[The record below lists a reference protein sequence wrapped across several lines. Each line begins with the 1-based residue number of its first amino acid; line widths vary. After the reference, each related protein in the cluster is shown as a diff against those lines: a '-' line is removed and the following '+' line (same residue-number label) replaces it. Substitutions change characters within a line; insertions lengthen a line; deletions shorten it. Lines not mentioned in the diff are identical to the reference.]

1 MKTLALFVL
10 VAGIALAACEAGPLQ
25 KARDTQVSFANAE
38 GTHMCGG
45 TAIGRRTIVTASHCL
60 LPEVGLTSMDGKPV
74 VITKVHDDGKDH
86 VMVYV
91 DRDLPTVA
99 KRGRPLAIGDDVYI
113 WGHPHG
119 LGLLF
124 RKGYYAG
131 DIKHPGT
138 GVNYYTYD
146 VESIFGDSG
155 SGIFNSKGE
164 LVGMVS
170 QLLSLDPR
178 FRMVITAEFH
188 FTPEQ
193 WKDVK

>member
-10 VAGIALAACEAGPLQ
+10 VAGMAIAACEAGPLQ

-45 TAIGRRTIVTASHCL
+45 TAIGRRTVLTASHCL
-60 LPEVGLTSMDGKPV
+60 LPEVGLKSMDGKPV
-74 VITKVHDDGKDH
+74 VITVVHEDGKDH
-86 VMVYV
+86 ALVYV
-91 DRDLPTVA
+91 DRDLPNVA
-99 KRGRPLAIGDDVYI
+99 KRGRPLAIGDDVYV
-113 WGHPHG
+113 WGRPHG
-119 LGLLF
+119 LALLF

-131 DIKHPGT
+131 DVIHPNT
-138 GVNYYTYD
+138 LVKYYSYD
-146 VESIFGDSG
+146 IEGIFGDSG
-155 SGIFNSKGE
+155 SGIFNSQGQ

-170 QLLSLDPR
+170 QILSIDPR
-178 FRMVITAEFH
+178 FRMVANAEFE